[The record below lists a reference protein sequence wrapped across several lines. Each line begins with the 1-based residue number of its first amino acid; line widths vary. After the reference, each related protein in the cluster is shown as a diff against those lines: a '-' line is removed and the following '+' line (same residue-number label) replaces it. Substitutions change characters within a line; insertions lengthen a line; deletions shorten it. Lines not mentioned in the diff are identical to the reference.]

1 MFKVFKP
8 KEVIDTNPNNINN
21 NSNKNDILDDFNK
34 YNSNF
39 VGVNDNSNTNRNI
52 INNNVLKNPS
62 SNGVYFNNQNVRTID
77 LNDSMMRA
85 QEINNQNNFRQD
97 NVISNVEYNYNNELR
112 KHNQLDNIKKIIND
126 GTNTQNQNIGSGES
140 NVMQNQMFNQ
150 GVMYNQQMNNAGMYN
165 DNIQNQM
172 PTQFQSG
179 QPNPFNNTMPTIHS
193 DNQEQEQNHQ
203 LLHGS
208 NDGRLVKTEIF
219 TSDEEGYRRCP
230 RCGQKLRKDYKVC
243 FVCGTWLD

>member
-85 QEINNQNNFRQD
+85 QAINNQNNFRQD

-179 QPNPFNNTMPTIHS
+179 RLSVYRKHRQIHPRRRGAHSCETSERKQRERDRTERRFAHAGRKEHHPQRLPDQLQP
-193 DNQEQEQNHQ
+193 Q
-203 LLHGS
+203 
-208 NDGRLVKTEIF
+208 
-219 TSDEEGYRRCP
+219 
-230 RCGQKLRKDYKVC
+230 
-243 FVCGTWLD
+243 